1 MKKRNIK
8 KIRDWNTKTKVNSS
22 PVSFNDDK
30 KDLKNKKNNKKKKLS
45 LSLQIVTHKRMHSTS
60 VMLENTFQAQANSRR
75 QW

>member
-30 KDLKNKKNNKKKKLS
+30 KDLKNKKNNKKTLPIISNCYTQKNAFHIS
-45 LSLQIVTHKRMHSTS
+45 H
-60 VMLENTFQAQANSRR
+60 A
-75 QW
+75 